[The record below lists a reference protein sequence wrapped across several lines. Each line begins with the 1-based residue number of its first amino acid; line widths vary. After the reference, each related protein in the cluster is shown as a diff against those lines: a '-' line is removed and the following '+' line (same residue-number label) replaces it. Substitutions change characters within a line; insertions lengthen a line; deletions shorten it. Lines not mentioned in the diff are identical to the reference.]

1 MLTNQAGRLRWHP
14 EAFDQRH
21 WGKSM
26 TTQIT
31 PQQYGVGARFTL
43 SVYDSDYVR
52 ITLDALSAADPT
64 GLEIDTSD
72 ISTFISGSEQRI
84 LEYLAE
90 VISAAAATAAHVSAS
105 ISLSRGRSEER
116 RVGKRVDVV

>member
-1 MLTNQAGRLRWHP
+1 MLTNPAGRLGLHA
-14 EAFDQRH
+14 EASDQGH

-26 TTQIT
+26 TRHIT
-31 PQQYGVGARFTL
+31 PQQYGGGARFTL

-52 ITLDALSAADPT
+52 IILDALSAADPT
-64 GLEIDTSD
+64 GLEIDTGD

-90 VISAAAATAAHVSAS
+90 VISAAAATGVHVSAS
-105 ISLSRGRSEER
+105 ILLSREIGRASCRER
-116 RVGKRVDVV
+116 

>member
-1 MLTNQAGRLRWHP
+1 MLTNPAGRLGWHP
-14 EAFDQRH
+14 EAFDQGH

-52 ITLDALSAADPT
+52 IILDALSAADPT
-64 GLEIDTSD
+64 GLEIDTGD
-72 ISTFISGSEQRI
+72 ISTFISASEQRI
-84 LEYLAE
+84 LEYLDE
-90 VISAAAATAAHVSAS
+90 VLSSAAATGVQDRKS
-105 ISLSRGRSEER
+105 
-116 RVGKRVDVV
+116 VG

>member
-1 MLTNQAGRLRWHP
+1 
-14 EAFDQRH
+14 
-21 WGKSM
+21 M

-52 ITLDALSAADPT
+52 IILDALSAADTT

-72 ISTFISGSEQRI
+72 ISPFISGSEQRI

-90 VISAAAATAAHVSAS
+90 VISEPAATGAHVSAS
-105 ISLSRGRSEER
+105 ILLSRECPGEVQCELPPGVTALEADTHRLAA
-116 RVGKRVDVV
+116 VGLR